1 MALNPEEMKKRRQEQ
16 AQKRARQAQ
25 QRKKLL
31 IKCAIAAG
39 ALLLCVV
46 LLVVLGGKKDSAPP
60 VSYDP
65 TGTLGTQP
73 NDSPTTVI
81 HLAATGDLNVTDSVV
96 ASGGSTYDYTDA
108 FLDVT
113 ALLADADVTAL
124 NFEGNL
130 CGAPYG
136 SSSLSAPQSLVQS
149 LRRSGVDLLQLANSY
164 SINQGVSGLRDTI
177 DAGNRAGLDTLGAYA
192 NRAELKKAKGYTI
205 RNVNGVKVAF
215 VAFTKGMNGMRLP
228 ADSTGC
234 VNVLYTDYDSTYQT
248 VDTQGI
254 TSILKAA
261 QKEDPDLIVAMLH
274 WGSEFNNTISES
286 QEQIVSLM
294 KNNGVDA
301 IIGTHSHYVQ
311 KISYDPESGFFVAYS
326 LGDFFG
332 DAQRAGSEYSI
343 IVDLEI
349 TKDNRSGDTRI
360 TGYDYTPIFTV
371 REDDRPSRVVR
382 IREAMAA
389 FDGGY
394 LNRVSQQTYDAMA
407 YALSRIEARV
417 SGN

>member
-46 LLVVLGGKKDSAPP
+46 LLVVLGGKKDPAPS

-65 TGTLGTQP
+65 TGTPVTQP
-73 NDSPTTVI
+73 NDAPTTVI

-136 SSSLSAPQSLVQS
+136 SASLSAPQSLVQS

-177 DAGNRAGLDTLGAYA
+177 ESGNRAGLDTLGAYA
-192 NRAELKKAKGYTI
+192 TRAELKKAKGYTI
-205 RNVNGVKVAF
+205 RNVNGVKIAF

-254 TSILKAA
+254 TGILKAA

-311 KISYDPESGFFVAYS
+311 EISYDQESGFFVAYS

-349 TKDNRSGDTRI
+349 TKDNRSGDTKI
-360 TGYDYTPIFTV
+360 TNYQYTPIFTV
-371 REDDRPSRVVR
+371 REENSPSRVVR

-407 YALSRIEARV
+407 YALGRIEARV
-417 SGN
+417 SGE

>member
-1 MALNPEEMKKRRQEQ
+1 MALNPEEMKKRRQQ
-16 AQKRARQAQ
+16 QAQ
-25 QRKKLL
+25 QRAKKAQQQKSLL
-31 IKCAIAAG
+31 IKGSLAAA
-39 ALLLCVV
+39 ALLVCVV
-46 LLVVLGGKKDSAPP
+46 LLLVLAGKKAPTPSA
-60 VSYDP
+60 SYDP
-65 TGTLGTQP
+65 GSTASTQGS
-73 NDSPTTVI
+73 DAPTTVI
-81 HLAATGDLNVTDSVV
+81 RFAASGDLNITDSVV
-96 ASGGSTYDYTDA
+96 AAGGSTYDYTDA

-136 SSSLSAPQSLVQS
+136 STTLSAPQSLVQS

-164 SINQGVSGLRDTI
+164 SINQGISGLRDTI
-177 DAGNRAGLDTLGAYA
+177 AAGKKAGLDTLGAYA
-192 NRAELKKAKGYTI
+192 TRAELKKAKGYTVL
-205 RNVNGVKVAF
+205 NVNGVKIAF

-254 TSILKAA
+254 TSILKSA
-261 QKEDPDLIVAMLH
+261 QKEDPDLVIAMLH

-294 KNNGVDA
+294 KDGGVDA

-311 KISYDPESGFFVAYS
+311 KITFDPESGFFVAYS

-343 IVDLEI
+343 IVNLEI
-349 TKDNRSGDTRI
+349 TKDNRSGETKI
-360 TGYDYTPIFTV
+360 TGYEYTPIFTV
-371 REDDRPSRVVR
+371 REENAPSRVVR

-394 LNRVSQQTYDAMA
+394 LDRVSQETYDAMA
-407 YALSRIEARV
+407 YALERIEARV
-417 SGN
+417 SGE